1 MTWLMVGHISVAQ
14 FCADFAPM
22 CPADFAIAMKRRHRL
37 DRLRRRRQHPKVEHG
52 RVEFGMSEQLTFAA
66 APPLIA
72 GIDDEW
78 RLATSISTLLQR
90 VPTIAN

>member
-1 MTWLMVGHISVAQ
+1 M
-14 FCADFAPM
+14 
-22 CPADFAIAMKRRHRL
+22 
-37 DRLRRRRQHPKVEHG
+37 VEHG